1 MSLLDADTL
10 LREAEARTG
19 LSDYGDPTLPERFRL
34 VAARLQAARLDAAGA
49 RTAVDICLQLLTA
62 RLQVFEDRKRYPI
75 AEEVIEAPLFA
86 TGEPR
91 CGTTLLHALLSV
103 DPHGRTLRFWE
114 LDRPS
119 PPPGLAGPDD
129 PRRALSDDYW
139 RDANRRIP
147 LWLVSHPYNDML
159 GDGIAECERA
169 WAFDFR
175 HMGPT
180 VWWRVPLP
188 MQMSGLPTD
197 PQAQFRLHRM
207 VLQHCQYAR
216 PRAYWALKGFHSGKL
231 SALFETYPDARVI
244 WIHRDPVQCI
254 ASRIAMVGALDEGST
269 GRPQDWKA
277 AAAYW
282 LEISRASI
290 RAGLESPHLDD
301 PRVHHVRYADFKAD
315 PAGVI
320 RDFYERAGKPF
331 TPEFEAAIRAYLASN
346 RSDRYGKFEY
356 SLDLIG
362 EDVDALNAEFAPYRQ
377 RFGLEIETKRRGN

>member
-1 MSLLDADTL
+1 MLDAEVL
-10 LREAEARTG
+10 LRAAEAQTG
-19 LSDYGDPTLPERFRL
+19 LSDYGDPALPDRFRL
-34 VAARLQAARLDAAGA
+34 VAARLRAAGLDAAGVRA
-49 RTAVDICLQLLTA
+49 AAAICHEQLVA
-62 RLQVFEDRKRYPI
+62 RLKFFEDRKRYPI
-75 AEEVIEAPLFA
+75 PDEVVEAPLFA

-91 CGTTLLHALLSV
+91 CGTTLLHALLAL
-103 DPHGRTLRFWE
+103 DPNGRSLRFWE
-114 LDRPS
+114 LEHPS

-159 GDGIAECERA
+159 GDGIPECERA

-180 VWWRVPLP
+180 VWWRAPVP

-197 PQAQFRLHRM
+197 PRAQYRLHRM

-216 PRAYWALKGFHSGKL
+216 SKRYWTLKGFHSGKL
-231 SALFETYPDARVI
+231 DALFEVYPDARVI

-254 ASRIAMVGALDEGST
+254 ASRIAMVGALDEGAT

-282 LEISRASI
+282 LGVSRASI
-290 RAGLESPHLDD
+290 KAGLASPHLDD
-301 PRVHHVRYADFKAD
+301 PRVCHVRYPDFTAD
-315 PAGVI
+315 PVGMV
-320 RDFYERAGKPF
+320 RGFYEMADKPF
-331 TPEFEAAIRAYLASN
+331 TPAFEAAMRGYLATN
-346 RSDRYGKFEY
+346 RGDRYGRFEY
-356 SLDLIG
+356 SLDVIG
-362 EDVDALNAEFAPYRQ
+362 EDVEALNAEFAPYRE
-377 RFGLEIETKRRGN
+377 RFGLEVEKRR